1 MMVRRRSGTAITP
14 ARPSLPPSRACR
26 IHQRRSDMN
35 TDIIKGKWKQLNGR
49 IKQQWGE
56 LTDDDL
62 KAAEGSRDYL
72 AGKIQERYG
81 IAKDAALDQVKDF
94 EKRIDH

>member
-1 MMVRRRSGTAITP
+1 
-14 ARPSLPPSRACR
+14 
-26 IHQRRSDMN
+26 MN
-35 TDIIKGKWKQLNGR
+35 TDIIKGNWKQLAGR

-56 LTDDDL
+56 LTDNDL
-62 KAAEGSRDYL
+62 TAAEGSREYL

-81 IAKDAALDQVKDF
+81 IAKDAAMDQVRDF

>member
-1 MMVRRRSGTAITP
+1 
-14 ARPSLPPSRACR
+14 
-26 IHQRRSDMN
+26 MN

-62 KAAEGSRDYL
+62 TAAEGSRDYL

-81 IAKDAALDQVKDF
+81 IARDAAMEQVKDF
-94 EKRIDH
+94 EKRINH

>member
-1 MMVRRRSGTAITP
+1 
-14 ARPSLPPSRACR
+14 
-26 IHQRRSDMN
+26 MN
-35 TDIIKGKWKQLNGR
+35 SDIIKGNWKQLTGR

-56 LTDDDL
+56 LTDNDL
-62 KAAEGSRDYL
+62 TAAEGSREYL

-81 IAKDAALDQVKDF
+81 LAKDAAMDQVRDF